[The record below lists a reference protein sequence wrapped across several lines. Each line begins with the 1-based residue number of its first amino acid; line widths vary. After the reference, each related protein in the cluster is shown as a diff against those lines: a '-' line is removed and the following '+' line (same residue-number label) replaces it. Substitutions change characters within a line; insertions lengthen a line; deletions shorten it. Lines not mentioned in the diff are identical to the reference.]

1 MKSTLI
7 GKLLVFV
14 AVCSLSQLSFAQDMS
29 ATKTIAGILANM
41 NHFASD
47 SEKATL
53 MAIAADDGN
62 NRGVRAIATAVS
74 NIQHAA
80 TADDKEMMGR
90 IMAAD
95 QAPAPV
101 KSLAGVVAGF
111 NHMASDEAKVTL
123 ASL

>member
-1 MKSTLI
+1 MKSSLI

-14 AVCSLSQLSFAQDMS
+14 AVCSLSQLSFAQD

-47 SEKATL
+47 AEKATL
-53 MAIAADDGN
+53 MAIAADESN

-80 TADDKEMMGR
+80 TAEDKEVMGR
-90 IMAAD
+90 IMGAD
-95 QAPAPV
+95 MAPAPV
-101 KSLAGVVAGF
+101 KSLAGVVAEF
-111 NHMASDEAKVTL
+111 NHMASAEAKATL